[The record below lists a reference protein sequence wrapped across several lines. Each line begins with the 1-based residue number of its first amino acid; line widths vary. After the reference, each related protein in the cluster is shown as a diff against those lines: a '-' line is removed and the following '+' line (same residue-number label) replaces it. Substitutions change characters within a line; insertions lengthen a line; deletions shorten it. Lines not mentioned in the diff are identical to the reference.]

1 MNCFM
6 SRSLGALC
14 DVSIGRTPRRNQ
26 SRYWGGPHPWATIRD
41 LNDRTLKDTEQG
53 ITDAALDEVM
63 PKPVKPKTLL
73 FSFKLSI
80 GKMAFA
86 GRTMHHNEAIAALPI
101 RDPNVLDRE
110 YLFYALKAR
119 THAKDANHAV
129 LGKVLNKRKVE
140 EIQIPLPPLEEQ
152 TRIVGI
158 LNRAAKIKRL
168 RAQAAE
174 RLREFVP
181 ALFVKMFGDPVE
193 NPMGWAVRVLEE
205 ICISARYGTSKKAS
219 EHVGG
224 IPILRMGNVTYDGYL
239 DCDSKNLKYAELKDS
254 EIEKYALHSGDILFN
269 RTNSKDLV
277 GKTGIW
283 DGRFEAVPAS
293 YFIRLRVDQA
303 VIHPTYLW
311 AYMNSSAV
319 KRRLFE
325 MARGAIGQANINA
338 KELKSM
344 PLPVPPLA
352 LQLRYVE
359 ICEAMKS
366 TTKVTQYASR
376 TSSSLAA
383 SLLSCLLQSSR
394 MQHRVTKAILP

>member
-1 MNCFM
+1 M
-6 SRSLGALC
+6 SAYARVPFFEAVRDATGGNPKVQRKRYLPEGPVLVLDQGQDFIAGYTTTDNAYTGELPVVLFGDHTRAFKYVDFPFALGADGVKAL
-14 DVSIGRTPRRNQ
+14 VPQEGFEASFLYWYFRNVDIPSAGY
-26 SRYWGGPHPWATIRD
+26 SRH
-41 LNDRTLKDTEQG
+41 
-53 ITDAALDEVM
+53 
-63 PKPVKPKTLL
+63 
-73 FSFKLSI
+73 FKFLRELSVC
-80 GKMAFA
+80 K
-86 GRTMHHNEAIAALPI
+86 
-101 RDPNVLDRE
+101 
-110 YLFYALKAR
+110 
-119 THAKDANHAV
+119 
-129 LGKVLNKRKVE
+129 
-140 EIQIPLPPLEEQ
+140 PPLSEQ
-152 TRIVGI
+152 RRIVNI
-158 LNRAAKIKRL
+158 LNRAAKIERL
-168 RAQAAE
+168 RNQAAD

-181 ALFVKMFGDPVE
+181 ALFLKMFGDPAA
-193 NPMGWAVRVLEE
+193 NPMEWEVRVLEE
-205 ICISARYGTSKKAS
+205 LCISAQYGTSKKAS

-239 DCDSKNLKYAELKDS
+239 DCDSNNLKYAELEDS

-269 RTNSKDLV
+269 RTNSTDLV

-293 YFIRLRVDQA
+293 YFIRLRVDHA
-303 VIHPTYLW
+303 VIHPTYVW

-366 TTKVTQYASR
+366 TTKVTQLASR
-376 TSSSLAA
+376 TAASLAA
-383 SLLSCLLQSSR
+383 SLLSCLLESVR
-394 MQHRVTKAILP
+394 MPHRVTKAVLP

>member
-1 MNCFM
+1 MNRFM
-6 SRSLGALC
+6 TRSLGELC

-41 LNDRTLKDTEQG
+41 LNDRTLMDTEQG
-53 ITDAALDEVM
+53 ITEAALDEVM

-80 GKMAFA
+80 GKMALA

-101 RDPNVLDRE
+101 RDPTVLDQE
-110 YLFYALKAR
+110 FLFYALKAR
-119 THAKDANHAV
+119 THAIDANHAV

-152 TRIVGI
+152 RRIVGI
-158 LNRAAKIKRL
+158 LNRAAKIEQQ

-174 RLREFVP
+174 RLREFIP
-181 ALFVKMFGDPVE
+181 ALFIRMFGDPVE

-219 EHVGG
+219 EHVSG

-344 PLPVPPLA
+344 PLPVPPIG
-352 LQLRYVE
+352 LQQRFSGIIFRTREMLN
-359 ICEAMKS
+359 
-366 TTKVTQYASR
+366 TTATGTR
-376 TSSSLAA
+376 TSLDLFGSLMER
-383 SLLSCLLQSSR
+383 LLGR
-394 MQHRVTKAILP
+394 